1 MLDHEKLAPLLKNVA
16 DSVSRSFPSY
26 IDPEDTLS
34 ALYVWAYENRKMIN
48 QIMADAESW
57 ERRLYHLITKAAN
70 THVLK
75 EDAAVN
81 GYSEDDTFL
90 YSADVVKE
98 LLSVVWDYEDWQ
110 SFGLNGEPGM
120 PRSQKLVNQGGDWIA
135 MLCDIKRALK
145 ALGDDQYNILVWVYK
160 YHWTHENL
168 AEELEISKEAASKRV
183 SRAVGAVRKELGLK
197 PLSDLQRGHSA
208 RSKVGTAEA
217 LAISERQYEG

>member
-1 MLDHEKLAPLLKNVA
+1 MLDHEKLAPLVKKVA
-16 DSVSRSFPSY
+16 DSVSRSFPNY
-26 IDPEDTLS
+26 IDRDDTES
-34 ALYVWAYENRKMIN
+34 AIYVWLYENKKTVTE
-48 QIMADAESW
+48 IMRDAESW
-57 ERRLYHLITKAAN
+57 ERRLYHLITRAAN
-70 THVLK
+70 AHVLK

-98 LLSVVWDYEDWQ
+98 LLTIVWDYEDWQ
-110 SFGLNGEPGM
+110 PTGQTGEPGM
-120 PRSQKLVNQGGDWIA
+120 PRSKKLVNQGFDLPT
-135 MLCDIKRALK
+135 MLADITSAL
-145 ALGDDQYNILVWVYK
+145 DRMNEDQYNILVWVYK
-160 YHWTHENL
+160 YHYTHENL

-183 SRAVGAVRKELGLK
+183 SRAVGAVRRELGLK